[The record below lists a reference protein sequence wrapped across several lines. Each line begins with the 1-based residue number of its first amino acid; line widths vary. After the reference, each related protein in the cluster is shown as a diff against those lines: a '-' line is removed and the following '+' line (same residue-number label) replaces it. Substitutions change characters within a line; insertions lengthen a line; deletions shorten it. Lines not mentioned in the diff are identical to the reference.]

1 MGKFKMQSPIK
12 LDPVPRYEVPFLPDN
27 IEDNSG
33 LVAKANKNGT
43 MIVNKNIPKN
53 SRLYKEAKSHEDHHL
68 YDMFNNKLDYD
79 DQAVY
84 HNIDGKGVQIAMRT
98 NFDESDRNLPWEKGA
113 YKAGENLEEKDMRP
127 NPNKLDKPPSMKED
141 NPLAYYKI
149 GSKKPFRSSD
159 MSSVDMNERFGN
171 AMIKRF
177 GGPSKVGGPGGPG
190 TDPSGTSEEEKTLEE
205 KAKQKANEELAKM
218 EYQSETLDDGTVRYF
233 KSAEGSATDEGS
245 SIVAAGGGAQTKD
258 ADSYIA
264 NLKKRFP
271 DATGQELVDKGY
283 ISSSYKD
290 QFPSAKTATA
300 TATDEYFE
308 KVPGPPPPPI
318 TPPETPPD
326 TPTYTTTEI
335 LDKKKKKRNF
345 NLNLGNRPKGRKL
358 KQKLETTKDTGE
370 CRVDDKRSFCL
381 ADMFDGNK
389 QMSRRKVQRKARR
402 QQRKFRRR
410 GGRY

>member
-33 LVAKANKNGT
+33 LVAKANKIGT

-53 SRLYKEAKSHEDHHL
+53 SRLYNEAKSHEDHHL

-84 HNIDGKGVQIAMRT
+84 HNMDGKGVQIAMRT
-98 NFDESDRNLPWEKGA
+98 NFDESDRNLPWEKDA

-171 AMIKRF
+171 AMIKKF
-177 GGPSKVGGPGGPG
+177 SGPSKVGGPGGPGGPG
-190 TDPSGTSEEEKTLEE
+190 TDPSGTSEEEKTLEQ

-218 EYQSETLDDGTVRYF
+218 EYQSEVLDDGRVRYF
-233 KSAEGSATDEGS
+233 KSAEGDASETITTPGGQGASGGTVSYREAYKNADKEKYPTFKEFE
-245 SIVAAGGGAQTKD
+245 IAAKAYNEK
-258 ADSYIA
+258 
-264 NLKKRFP
+264 LRKP
-271 DATGQELVDKGY
+271 
-283 ISSSYKD
+283 SSSTRTE
-290 QFPSAKTATA
+290 TATA
-300 TATDEYFE
+300 SDEYFE
-308 KVPGPPPPPI
+308 KKPEPPSI

-326 TPTYTTTEI
+326 TPTYTTTE
-335 LDKKKKKRNF
+335 KKKKRNF
-345 NLNLGNRPKGRKL
+345 DLNLGRRRKYKVQRNRRPKGL
-358 KQKLETTKDTGE
+358 FSTKF
-370 CRVDDKRSFCL
+370 S
-381 ADMFDGNK
+381 NK
-389 QMSRRKVQRKARR
+389 CP
-402 QQRKFRRR
+402 F
-410 GGRY
+410 